1 MHQRRVCPEA
11 KGRNKN
17 LAKSKQKKQRIEVSY
32 FDTDTEETDKLE
44 EDCAAFHA
52 RDQVEIIDNDV
63 EITDDEEELDGDS
76 IREMVGEE
84 PSILVSAPTTG
95 IFEHILDLKEWLK
108 HAWTEV

>member
-17 LAKSKQKKQRIEVSY
+17 LTKSKQKKQRIEVSY
-32 FDTDTEETDKLE
+32 FDTDTEEIDELE

-63 EITDDEEELDGDS
+63 ELTDDEEELDGDS